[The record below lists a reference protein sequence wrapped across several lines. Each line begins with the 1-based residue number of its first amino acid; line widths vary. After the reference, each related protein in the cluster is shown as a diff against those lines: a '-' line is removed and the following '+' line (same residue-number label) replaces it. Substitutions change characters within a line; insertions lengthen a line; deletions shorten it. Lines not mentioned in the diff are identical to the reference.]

1 VQDSADTLA
10 ALARAVH
17 GLPPVLHAL
26 QPSSLELFSHYEHS
40 KQEQALA
47 ARLGAQAAIH
57 GKAAGKVLRIAGL
70 LQVLQTVCGLLPA
83 AAPLGVDVLQ
93 AAIALVEALD
103 GWALGF
109 HELAASSD
117 AEGTELTGLME
128 RLHRIAAGLGG
139 PVSWKDL
146 RGRLAWREKR
156 HLNVITA
163 EQALQALAAA
173 GYGQVDCR
181 PPWRSALHRAAGA
194 ALRSALR
201 HLFLSAPPHDRTPG
215 RGTWGDKGGTPPC
228 PPQGTLY

>member
-1 VQDSADTLA
+1 VGPLPLFTPAAAYRPAAHRDYPEQQQAVQDSAETLA

-17 GLPPVLHAL
+17 GLPPALHDL
-26 QPSSLELFSHYEHS
+26 QPAALELFSHYEHS

-173 GYGQVDCR
+173 GYGQVTAGPR
-181 PPWRSALHRAAGA
+181 GGLLYTALQE
-194 ALRSALR
+194 L
-201 HLFLSAPPHDRTPG
+201 P
-215 RGTWGDKGGTPPC
+215 
-228 PPQGTLY
+228 

>member
-1 VQDSADTLA
+1 M
-10 ALARAVH
+10 
-17 GLPPVLHAL
+17 
-26 QPSSLELFSHYEHS
+26 
-40 KQEQALA
+40 
-47 ARLGAQAAIH
+47 
-57 GKAAGKVLRIAGL
+57 LRIAGL
-70 LQVLQTVCGLLPA
+70 LQVLQTVCGLRPA

-109 HELAASSD
+109 HELAASD
-117 AEGTELTGLME
+117 AEGTELTWLME

-173 GYGQVDCR
+173 GYGQVDAGPR
-181 PPWRSALHRAAGA
+181 GGLLYTALQE
-194 ALRSALR
+194 L
-201 HLFLSAPPHDRTPG
+201 P
-215 RGTWGDKGGTPPC
+215 
-228 PPQGTLY
+228 